1 MHLKTF
7 TQTFACDGVFVISRG
22 ARTHAEV
29 VTVEIGDGDI
39 ISRGECTPYQR
50 YGETLDSVLV
60 QIESI
65 REAIERDI
73 SHQELQNL
81 LPAGAARNAV
91 DCALHDLAAK
101 KAKKPI
107 HQLLGLEKPK
117 SLTTAFTLSLGS
129 PESMYENAFKNAT
142 RPLLKMKLGG
152 DGDIERVEAVR
163 SGAPNARLI
172 VDANEAWN
180 VAQYEK
186 MVPALGRLQVE
197 MIEQPFPAGEDSILA
212 ELDRPVII
220 CADESCHDRQSLPK
234 LEGLYDMVNI
244 KLDKTGG
251 LTEAL
256 ALDKAARAAGFK
268 TMIGCMVATSL
279 AMAPAIYVAQN
290 ADIIDLDG
298 PLLLAEDRDNPL
310 RYELSTI
317 FPPDPALWG

>member
-1 MHLKTF
+1 MRLKAF

-29 VTVEIGDGDI
+29 ITVEISDKNIRG
-39 ISRGECTPYQR
+39 RGECTPYLR
-50 YGETLDSVLV
+50 YGETLESVLA
-60 QIESI
+60 QIETI
-65 REAIERDI
+65 RNAIEEGIDQ
-73 SHQELQNL
+73 HELMHL

-91 DCALHDLAAK
+91 DCALLDLAAK
-101 KAKKPI
+101 RENKPI
-107 HQLLGLEKPK
+107 HQLLGLGMPK

-129 PESMYENAFKNAT
+129 PESMHESALINAN

-180 VAQYEK
+180 VEQYET
-186 MVPALGRLQVE
+186 MVPALANLQVE
-197 MIEQPFPAGEDSILA
+197 MIEQPFPAGEDGILA
-212 ELDRPVII
+212 ELERPVII
-220 CADESCHDRQSLPK
+220 CADESCHDRYSLPQ

-256 ALDKAARAAGFK
+256 ALDKEARAAGFK
-268 TMIGCMVATSL
+268 TMVGCMVASSL

-290 ADIIDLDG
+290 ANIIDLDG

-310 RYELSTI
+310 HYELSTI

>member
-1 MHLKTF
+1 MHLKAF

-39 ISRGECTPYQR
+39 LGRGECTPYQR
-50 YGETLDSVLV
+50 YGETLDSVLA
-60 QIESI
+60 QIENI

-73 SHQELQNL
+73 DQQDLQNL

-91 DCALHDLAAK
+91 DCALLDFSAK
-101 KAKKPI
+101 KANKPI

-129 PESMYENAFKNAT
+129 PESMHESALKNAN

-152 DGDIERVEAVR
+152 EGDIERVEAVK

-186 MVPALGRLQVE
+186 MVPALSNLQVE
-197 MIEQPFPAGEDSILA
+197 MIEQPFPAGKDAILA
-212 ELDRPVII
+212 ELERPITI
-220 CADESCHDRQSLPK
+220 CADESCHDRQSLPPLK
-234 LEGLYDMVNI
+234 NLYDMINI

-256 ALDKAARAAGFK
+256 ALNQEAKAAGFK
-268 TMIGCMVATSL
+268 TMVGCMVATSL

>member
-1 MHLKTF
+1 MRLKAF
-7 TQTFACDGVFVISRG
+7 TQTFACDGIFVISRG

-29 VTVEIGDGDI
+29 ITVEVGNGNILG
-39 ISRGECTPYQR
+39 RGECTPYLR
-50 YGETLDSVLV
+50 YGETLDSVLA
-60 QIESI
+60 QIESV
-65 REAIERDI
+65 RGAIEHGIDQ
-73 SHQELQNL
+73 QELQNL

-91 DCALHDLAAK
+91 DCALLDFIAK
-101 KAKKPI
+101 KADEPI
-107 HQLLGLEKPK
+107 HQLLGLEKPET
-117 SLTTAFTLSLGS
+117 LITAFTLSLGS
-129 PESMYENAFKNAT
+129 PESMHESALKNAT

-163 SGAPNARLI
+163 SGAPKARLI

-180 VAQYEK
+180 IKQYEK
-186 MVPALGRLQVE
+186 MVPALANLQVE
-197 MIEQPFPAGEDSILA
+197 MIEQPFPAGEDKILA

-220 CADESCHDRQSLPK
+220 CADESCHDRQSLPH

-256 ALDKAARAAGFK
+256 ALDKEARAAGYK
-268 TMIGCMVATSL
+268 TMVGCMVATSL

-310 RYELSTI
+310 RYELSTVY
-317 FPPDPALWG
+317 PPDPALWG

>member
-1 MHLKTF
+1 MRLKAF

-29 VTVEIGDGDI
+29 VTVEIGDRDI
-39 ISRGECTPYQR
+39 LGRGECTPYQR
-50 YGETLDSVLV
+50 YGETLDSVLA

-65 REAIERDI
+65 REAIEREID
-73 SHQELQNL
+73 QQDLQNL

-91 DCALHDLAAK
+91 DCALLDFAAK
-101 KAKKPI
+101 KANKPI
-107 HQLLGLEKPK
+107 HQLLGLESPK
-117 SLTTAFTLSLGS
+117 TLTTAFTLSLGS
-129 PESMYENAFKNAT
+129 PESMHESALKNAN

-172 VDANEAWN
+172 VDANEAWS

-186 MVPALGRLQVE
+186 MVPALNNLQVE
-197 MIEQPFPAGEDSILA
+197 MIEQPFPAGEDAILA
-212 ELDRPVII
+212 ELERPVKI
-220 CADESCHDRQSLPK
+220 CADESCHDRQSLPALK
-234 LEGLYDMVNI
+234 NLYDMVNI

-256 ALDKAARAAGFK
+256 ALNREAKAAGFK
-268 TMIGCMVATSL
+268 TMVGCMVATSL

-298 PLLLAEDRDNPL
+298 PLLLAEDRDNSL

>member
-1 MHLKTF
+1 MRLKTS
-7 TQTFACDGVFVISRG
+7 TQTFACDGIFVISRG
-22 ARTHAEV
+22 ARIHAQV
-29 VTVEIGDGDI
+29 ITVEISDGDTLGW
-39 ISRGECTPYQR
+39 GECNPYQR
-50 YGETLDSVLV
+50 YGETLNSVLA

-65 REAIERDI
+65 RGAIDQGI
-73 SHQELQNL
+73 DQLELQNL

-91 DCALHDLAAK
+91 DCALLDFTTK
-101 KAKKPI
+101 KANKPI

-129 PESMYENAFKNAT
+129 PESMHESALKNAT

-180 VAQYEK
+180 VEQYEK
-186 MVPALGRLQVE
+186 MVPALANLQVE

-220 CADESCHDRQSLPK
+220 CADESCHDRQSLPELK
-234 LEGLYDMVNI
+234 HLYDMVNI

-256 ALDKAARAAGFK
+256 ALDKEARAAGFK
-268 TMIGCMVATSL
+268 TMVGCMVATSL

-298 PLLLAEDRDNPL
+298 PLLLAEDRDYPL

>member
-1 MHLKTF
+1 MRLKAF
-7 TQTFACDGVFVISRG
+7 PQTFACDGVFVISRG
-22 ARTHAEV
+22 ARTHAQII
-29 VTVEIGDGDI
+29 TVEVSDGEI
-39 ISRGECTPYQR
+39 LGWGECTPYQR
-50 YGETLDSVLV
+50 YGENPDSVLA

-65 REAIERDI
+65 RGAIEGGID
-73 SHQELQNL
+73 QNELQNL

-91 DCALHDLAAK
+91 DCALLDFSAK
-101 KAKKPI
+101 KANKPI

-117 SLTTAFTLSLGS
+117 TLTTAFTLSLGS
-129 PESMYENAFKNAT
+129 PESMHESALKNAS

-163 SGAPNARLI
+163 SGAPDARLI
-172 VDANEAWN
+172 VDANEAWT

-197 MIEQPFPAGEDSILA
+197 MIEQPFPAGEDGILA

-220 CADESCHDRQSLPK
+220 CADESCHDRQSLSK

-256 ALDKAARAAGFK
+256 ALDKEARAAGFK
-268 TMIGCMVATSL
+268 TMVGCMVATSL

-310 RYELSTI
+310 HYELSTI